1 MSPRIDRQTIVVGID
16 DSPTALNAA
25 RWAAYLACAFHA
37 PLLIA
42 CAAKSPSHYRTPA
55 KQLAAGV
62 QPARAYAAADETLQR
77 TVELVHTAH
86 PDLAADTVA
95 MAGPPDRALVE
106 LSEHARIVVVGGQ
119 TAFEARMTGPTTV
132 RVMEHAHCPVA
143 VWRGTNGRP
152 IARERPVAVG
162 VDGSAASAP
171 AIAHGFEIAAALAVS
186 LVAVHAW
193 PSRIASVGH
202 HLDRAQN
209 ERVLLAECLAGW
221 REEYPDVDVTEM
233 PVPGLV
239 DSVLTDV
246 AEHAQL
252 LVVGSR
258 GRGTAAAALLGSTSR
273 NLLHHATCPV
283 LVCRATGRTR

>member
-1 MSPRIDRQTIVVGID
+1 MSTRIDRQAIVVGVD

-25 RWAAYLACAFHA
+25 RWAAYLAGAFHA

-42 CAAKSPSHYRTPA
+42 CAAKDSSLDRTPA
-55 KQLAAGV
+55 KQLAARV
-62 QPARAYAAADETLQR
+62 HPTRAVAAAHETLER
-77 TVELVHTAH
+77 TVELVHTAY

-95 MAGPPDRALVE
+95 IAGPPARALVE

-152 IARERPVAVG
+152 IPRDKPVAVG
-162 VDGSAASAP
+162 VDGSAVSAP
-171 AIAHGFEIAAALAVS
+171 AIAHGFEIAAALGVP
-186 LVAVHAW
+186 LVAVHSW
-193 PSRIASVGH
+193 PSRIATVGH
-202 HLDRAQN
+202 HLDRAQT

-239 DSVLTDV
+239 NSVLADI

-258 GRGTAAAALLGSTSR
+258 GRGTTAAALLGSTSR
-273 NLLHHATCPV
+273 DLLHHATCPV
-283 LVCRATGRTR
+283 LVCRST